1 MTHTIAG
8 TPAAGPNNGK
18 TLRILQL
25 YPKDMNIY
33 GDWGNT
39 LSLARRA
46 HAHGFDVDI
55 IDYNPGDEFP
65 QDIDIIIGGGGQ
77 DSGQT
82 VIQEDLHANSEHL
95 KQLAEDGTP
104 AKGKCSKASGFST
117 PTL

>member
-65 QDIDIIIGGGGQ
+65 QDVDIIIGGGGQ

-82 VIQEDLHANSEHL
+82 
-95 KQLAEDGTP
+95 
-104 AKGKCSKASGFST
+104 CT
-117 PTL
+117 PTPNT

>member
-46 HAHGFDVDI
+46 HAHGFDIDI
-55 IDYNPGDEFP
+55 IDYNPA
-65 QDIDIIIGGGGQ
+65 
-77 DSGQT
+77 T
-82 VIQEDLHANSEHL
+82 NSPKTSIL
-95 KQLAEDGTP
+95 LLAAAARTP
-104 AKGKCSKASGFST
+104 GRPSSKKTCT
-117 PTL
+117 PTPST

>member
-39 LSLARRA
+39 PTGSTLTLS
-46 HAHGFDVDI
+46 
-55 IDYNPGDEFP
+55 
-65 QDIDIIIGGGGQ
+65 
-77 DSGQT
+77 T
-82 VIQEDLHANSEHL
+82 T
-95 KQLAEDGTP
+95 TP
-104 AKGKCSKASGFST
+104 ATNSPKTSILLLAAAARTPGRPSSKKTCT
-117 PTL
+117 PTPNT